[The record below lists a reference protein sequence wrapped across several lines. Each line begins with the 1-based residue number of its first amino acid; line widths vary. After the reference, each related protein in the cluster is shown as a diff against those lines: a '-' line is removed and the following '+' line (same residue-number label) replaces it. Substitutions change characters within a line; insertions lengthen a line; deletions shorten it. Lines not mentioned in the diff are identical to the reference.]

1 MGRSGRRGLAAPR
14 TPRALGSA
22 RGMLARPPG
31 TSCRRTKTAGTG
43 RRLHE
48 PDVMLGRAPAPPA
61 TQCCGWRKRERKEL
75 LWRNTQQSVTMA
87 GEKGIVVAT
96 SAQQKQL
103 LGVPRPRK
111 TAGGSPAPPPTT
123 RHQRNAVARLTP
135 LPRCSRGTI
144 RASERVLPVALV
156 LNTDGGWCLLG
167 SHHCRGTRAGMFGC
181 SRRKNSRNF
190 LQPKKSVPPKMF
202 HSNHQGAQ
210 SDHKGPQS
218 DLQGACLLGWLV
230 ACCVG
235 WLSQTTNCL
244 VVVLLPF

>member
-1 MGRSGRRGLAAPR
+1 MLWPPR
-14 TPRALGSA
+14 HSKKNCWGF
-22 RGMLARPPG
+22 PG
-31 TSCRRTKTAGTG
+31 
-43 RRLHE
+43 
-48 PDVMLGRAPAPPA
+48 P
-61 TQCCGWRKRERKEL
+61 
-75 LWRNTQQSVTMA
+75 
-87 GEKGIVVAT
+87 EK
-96 SAQQKQL
+96 L
-103 LGVPRPRK
+103 LGVPRPRRQPPV
-111 TAGGSPAPPPTT
+111 TNAMLLLGSHHC
-123 RHQRNAVARLTP
+123 RG
-135 LPRCSRGTI
+135 RCSRGTI

-181 SRRKNSRNF
+181 SRRKNSRIFSIRKN
-190 LQPKKSVPPKMF
+190 SVPPKMF

-210 SDHKGPQS
+210 SDHQGPQS